1 MRIKIYT
8 FNSFNENPRFF
19 NNIGGLI
26 VNVYFR
32 NLNQE
37 LEKSVQMTENDPKN
51 SVQNEQFGNSE
62 DTNADSNNENDT
74 ESHSDS
80 NDSLNQE
87 TENNE
92 NISEPSPAEE
102 KEEEKKNE
110 AISEPVDAESEATSE
125 EKPVED
131 SSEAT
136 NESVKVNDVTKE
148 NVEEQKAKEEST
160 EVKSE
165 SEESVEETVS
175 TEQTSESSLE
185 ETENAKPV
193 ESESKTEESKQDE
206 TVKLPNIKDVDYTQ
220 FENDKL
226 VDLFSEYLSQFSID
240 DLREHVD
247 AIKSVFYK
255 KLNKE
260 IEDKKSNFLKEGGKI
275 EDFKVEESPIELKM
289 KDLLN
294 LFREK
299 RNELNKSLESQKDIN
314 LQTKYDIIESIK
326 ELINSQESLNKTFQD
341 FRNLQE
347 RWREVGPVPQK
358 NVKDL
363 WESYHYH
370 VEAFYDYIKINK
382 ELRDLD
388 FKKNLDS
395 KIALCEK
402 AEELLLE
409 PSVVEAFRNLQVLH
423 DQWREIGPVP
433 ADKRAELWDRFRD
446 ATSKINHR
454 HQEYFVNLKE
464 EQKNN
469 LKEKTLLCEKA
480 EELSELVPESAKE
493 WEEKSKEII
502 ELQKIWK
509 TIGFAPKKHNTKIY
523 ERFRAACDKFFDKK
537 RDYFAHNRE
546 EQENNLQLKTELCMQ
561 AEGIKDSTD
570 WKKTTDELI
579 KLQKRWKTIGPVPI
593 KQSDK
598 VWKRFRAACDTF
610 FNNKSKFYENIDSK
624 YEENLKLKEKLI
636 DDIKNFTLG
645 DDVESNLAQLKDFQR
660 KWSEIGFVP
669 IKQKDAIQETYRQT
683 INDKF
688 DHLKLDED
696 KKSLLKFRS
705 RIESIASKPNADRRL
720 AMERDKC
727 YNKLKQL
734 ENDIILWE
742 NNIGFFSNSKNAE
755 SMITDVE
762 QKISNAKKRMESL
775 NEKIQIIDEFD
786 V

>member
-1 MRIKIYT
+1 
-8 FNSFNENPRFF
+8 
-19 NNIGGLI
+19 
-26 VNVYFR
+26 
-32 NLNQE
+32 
-37 LEKSVQMTENDPKN
+37 MTEIDPKD
-51 SVQNEQFGNSE
+51 SVRNEQFGNSE
-62 DTNADSNNENDT
+62 DKNASNENDNDV
-74 ESHSDS
+74 ESHSVSESSLS
-80 NDSLNQE
+80 NE
-87 TENNE
+87 TENSE
-92 NISEPSPAEE
+92 NISEEAPVQEE
-102 KEEEKKNE
+102 KEKVEIPEDSTEESPSPE
-110 AISEPVDAESEATSE
+110 VVSEVQTDDPVDNTPADSEKTIDSAPGDETPQKDAEQSGE
-125 EKPVED
+125 EPK
-131 SSEAT
+131 
-136 NESVKVNDVTKE
+136 
-148 NVEEQKAKEEST
+148 
-160 EVKSE
+160 
-165 SEESVEETVS
+165 SEESPAIEEQEEENAPSAEVVT
-175 TEQTSESSLE
+175 E
-185 ETENAKPV
+185 ETEVLTK
-193 ESESKTEESKQDE
+193 ESEVATDE
-206 TVKLPNIKDVDYTQ
+206 TTEAESTPELPNAKDVDYTQ
-220 FENDKL
+220 YNNDKL
-226 VDLFSEYLSQFSID
+226 VDIFSEYLSDHPIEKLKD
-240 DLREHVD
+240 HVD

-260 IEDKKSNFLKEGGKI
+260 IEDKKANFLKEGGVA

-294 LFREK
+294 LFRDK
-299 RNELNKSLESQKDIN
+299 RQEINKNLESQKEVN
-314 LQTKYDIIESIK
+314 LQTKYEIIESIK

-347 RWREVGPVPQK
+347 RWREIGPVPQK

-388 FKKNLDS
+388 FKKNLDA

-433 ADKRAELWDRFRD
+433 ADKRAELWERFRD

-469 LKEKTLLCEKA
+469 LKEKTVLCEKA
-480 EELSELVPESAKE
+480 EELSELEPANAKE

-537 RDYFAHNRE
+537 REYFAHNRE
-546 EQENNLQLKTELCMQ
+546 EQENNLQLKTELCFQ
-561 AEGIKDSTD
+561 AEGIQDSTD

-598 VWKRFRAACDTF
+598 IWKRFRAACDTF

-624 YEENLKLKEKLI
+624 YEDNLKLKEELI
-636 DDIKNFTLG
+636 EEINKFELTEEVDKNLTI
-645 DDVESNLAQLKDFQR
+645 LKEYQR

-669 IKQKDAIQETYRQT
+669 IKQKDTIQEKYRHA
-683 INDKF
+683 INSKF
-688 DHLKLDED
+688 DLLKLDED
-696 KKSLLKFRS
+696 KKSILKFRS
-705 RIESIASKPNADRRL
+705 RIESMASKPNANRRL

-734 ENDIILWE
+734 ENDITLWE
-742 NNIGFFSNSKNAE
+742 NNIGFFSTSKNAE

-762 QKISNAKKRMESL
+762 HKISSAKRRIEAL

-786 V
+786 Y